1 MISAFVCVQLGVIA
15 GTSCC
20 GQFAKLKLANIDFLL
35 IRKIYS
41 TQSFVNLQYSDFV
54 FFKLVFEVLGN
65 DLKYVSNPTI
75 VSFFS
80 LQWDF
85 EWKDDDI
92 KQIDLTMDE
101 VTKLLEEEDRLRDT
115 ELGIKHNKNKE
126 EKLSNTKDT
135 VLWFD
140 DDDFDDTLSLSS
152 SIR

>member
-1 MISAFVCVQLGVIA
+1 M
-15 GTSCC
+15 
-20 GQFAKLKLANIDFLL
+20 
-35 IRKIYS
+35 
-41 TQSFVNLQYSDFV
+41 NLQYGDFV
-54 FFKLVFEVLGN
+54 FFKLVFEALGN

-101 VTKLLEEEDRLRDT
+101 VTKLLEEEDRLRDA